1 MKKVLATV
9 LALVMALALL
19 PTAVFAATD
28 TTASSGTVAGEVTE
42 SNLIDVGNRR
52 LYAKVCTEAPENT
65 IATEVTITGEMLE
78 QIAIHE
84 SDWVY
89 FIIETDVGEVALDRE
104 AFKSMC
110 GSSGEG
116 NALKIVLRNT
126 STDGATRYSVNAYA
140 VSDDTKQSEIY
151 TDAAKNSGTVEI
163 CVQYDQKD
171 TSKTVY
177 VYPVV
182 NGARGEKLAV
192 EWVVENYMSWK
203 TNCFSEYE
211 IGEEFDASKTVNA
224 NDLTTSGSTVTVSA
238 TTSSRDAS
246 STEVT
251 VEADAVA
258 AIQNSGATSVV
269 LTTDVGDI
277 TLDADAISAMSK
289 GLDSGDN
296 LKLTVS
302 KAEKGD
308 TTAYFINAYAV
319 DSEGNK
325 TPLYTDDGEHGG
337 TVTVTVDYDKKDNSK
352 KVTVYYV
359 NGERKQAMPTSYENG
374 KLTWTTSHFSRYEPV
389 EENRSTYKRTNTGVD
404 TNEATSPKTF
414 DAGVALY
421 VGMALT
427 SVAGSAVVIG
437 KKKEF

>member
-19 PTAVFAATD
+19 PTAVFAAAD
-28 TTASSGTVAGEVTE
+28 TAAGSDGVTVTGEVTE

-52 LYAKVCTEAPENT
+52 LYAKVCTEAAENT
-65 IATEVTITGEMLE
+65 TATEVTITGEMLE
-78 QIAIHE
+78 QIKEHE

-89 FIIETDVGEVALDRE
+89 FIIETDVGEVALDRD
-104 AFKSMC
+104 AFESM
-110 GSSGEG
+110 SNSLGED
-116 NALKIVLRNT
+116 NALKIVLKNT
-126 STDGATRYSVNAYA
+126 TTDEATRYSVNAYA
-140 VSDDTKQSEIY
+140 VSADSALTEIY
-151 TDAAKNSGTVEI
+151 TAAAKNSGTVEI

-171 TSKTVY
+171 TGKTVY
-177 VYPVV
+177 VKD
-182 NGARGEKLAV
+182 GRGEKLAV

-203 TNCFSEYE
+203 TDCFSEYE
-211 IGEEFDASKTVNA
+211 IVEEFDASTDVAA
-224 NDLTTSGSTVTVSA
+224 NDLTKSGSTVTVSA
-238 TTSSRDAS
+238 ATDSRDAS

-251 VEADAVA
+251 VKADAVA

-319 DSEGNK
+319 DSEGNE

-337 TVTVTVDYDKKDNSK
+337 TVTVTVDYDKKDDSK

-389 EENRSTYKRTNTGVD
+389 EEYRSKRINTGVD